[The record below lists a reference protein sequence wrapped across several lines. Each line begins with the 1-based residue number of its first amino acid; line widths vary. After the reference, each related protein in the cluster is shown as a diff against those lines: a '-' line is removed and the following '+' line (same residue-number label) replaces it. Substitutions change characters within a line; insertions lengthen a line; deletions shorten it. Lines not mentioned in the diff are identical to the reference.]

1 MDHRRNPRELLKYVQ
16 REERSQSR
24 GKLKIFLGAAPG
36 VGKTYTMLEE
46 AIVRRNE
53 KIDVVVGI
61 VETHG
66 RKETE
71 AFLEKLEVLPRG
83 KIIYRDKEFHEF
95 DLDGALARRP
105 ELILV
110 DEMAHANVPGS
121 RHNKRWQD
129 IMELLDR
136 GINVYT
142 TMNVQ
147 HVESLNNIITQI
159 TGIVVRETVPD
170 TLLEEASAIELI
182 DLPPDDLLKRLEEG
196 KIYVPSDV
204 GMAIENFFRKGN
216 LSALRELALRV
227 TAEQVDVELLSH
239 RQGESIE
246 KIVPARERLLVCVG
260 PGPNSPRLIR
270 AAYRIAKNLH
280 AKWIAVSIETPRLQ
294 AVEEDR
300 QKVIK
305 HLRLAEQL
313 GGETRLIGGEDI
325 VTEIMDLAHDLNVT
339 KIILGKKNRSRW
351 KNIFSRSLADELV
364 RQSIDIDLFI
374 LRGDAEKG
382 SVFKTS
388 WSAIQAPKISYLTG
402 FLTVAFCTVIDFFL
416 SPYLESN
423 TLVMIFFLGIIFV
436 ARLGFFWPAFFTS
449 LLSVLSFGF
458 FFAPPRFSFTLT
470 DTQYI
475 ITFSVMLVVSQI
487 IAHLT
492 LLTKQQAEFTRLRD
506 RRIATINQLNKQLA
520 RTRGV
525 EKLLD
530 ISVQHLCEAF
540 NCEAQV
546 FLPNNENKLVA
557 MGVNTMEG
565 GITDKEQSV
574 IQWVY
579 ELGQL
584 AGRGTQTLPE
594 NRAIYVPLVG
604 TNSTI
609 GVLRILPK
617 NGDGLFSPEQL
628 DSLEGFAHQMGV
640 ALEVDKLQEEA
651 KKTELQMETDR
662 VRNVVMKYIS
672 DTMHAP
678 LQELMGSVNEL
689 SDMARELNLPV
700 IENFSNKIYNNSTE
714 INHLINNLSQIARL
728 ENSQITLTKKP
739 HSLYRVVTIAL
750 KSLNRRLEKRPI
762 IVNVSESFPKIP
774 FNKVFLEHVFFNI
787 IENAIKYTPPNAAI
801 EISAYLEPQ
810 QVLISI
816 EDQGPGL
823 AIEDIKQIFIKF
835 YRGHSKTNIKGMG
848 LGLTICQHII
858 KMHGGDIWAENRPAG
873 GAIFRFTLPLE

>member
-16 REERSQSR
+16 REERSQSK

-36 VGKTYTMLEE
+36 VGKTYAMLEE
-46 AIVRRNE
+46 ALVRRNE
-53 KIDVVVGI
+53 KIDVVVGV

-71 AFLEKLEVLPRG
+71 AFLEKLEILPRG
-83 KIIYRDKEFHEF
+83 KIIYRDKEFEEF
-95 DLDGALARRP
+95 DLDAALIRRP
-105 ELILV
+105 GLILV

-147 HVESLNNIITQI
+147 HIESLNNIITQI
-159 TGIVVRETVPD
+159 TGVVVRETVPD

-204 GMAIENFFRKGN
+204 GMATEHFFRKGN
-216 LSALRELALRV
+216 LSALRELALRM

-246 KIVPARERLLVCVG
+246 RILPARERILVCVG

-270 AAYRIAKNLH
+270 AAYRISKSLH
-280 AKWIAVSIETPRLQ
+280 AKWVAVTVETPRLQ

-325 VTEIMDLAHDLNVT
+325 VTEIMGLAHDLNVT

-351 KNIFSRSLADELV
+351 KDLFSRSLADELV

-374 LRGDAEKG
+374 LRGDAEKE
-382 SVFKTS
+382 SVFKIS
-388 WSAIQAPKISYLTG
+388 WVSPKTPKINYLISI
-402 FLTVAFCTVIDFFL
+402 LTVSFCTVVNFFL
-416 SPYLESN
+416 SPYLESS
-423 TLVMIFFLGIIFV
+423 TLIMIFFLGIIFV
-436 ARLGFFWPAFFTS
+436 ARLGFFWPAFFAS
-449 LLSVLSFGF
+449 FLSVLSFGF
-458 FFAPPRFSFTLT
+458 FFTPPRFSLT
-470 DTQYI
+470 VMDTQYI
-475 ITFSVMLVVSQI
+475 ITLAVMLAVSQV

-525 EKLLD
+525 EKILE

-546 FLPNNENKLVA
+546 FLPNKENKLVLA
-557 MGVNTMEG
+557 AGNNMGNQ
-565 GITDKEQSV
+565 ITDKEQSV

-584 AGRGTQTLPE
+584 AGLGTQTLPE
-594 NRAIYVPLVG
+594 NRAIYVPLLG
-604 TNSTI
+604 TNSII
-609 GVLRILPK
+609 GVLRIFPK
-617 NGDGLFSPEQL
+617 NGEELFSPEQL

-651 KKTELQMETDR
+651 KRTELQMETDR

-678 LQELMGSVNEL
+678 LTEIMGSVNEL
-689 SDMARELNLPV
+689 SDMARELNLSL
-700 IENFSNKIYNNSTE
+700 IESSSNKIYNNSAE

-739 HSLYRVVTIAL
+739 HSLYRVITIAL
-750 KSLNRRLEKRPI
+750 KSLNRRLQQRPVI
-762 IVNVSESFPKIP
+762 INVSEDFPKVP

-801 EISAYLEPQ
+801 EISASLEPER
-810 QVLISI
+810 VLISI

-835 YRGHSKTNIKGMG
+835 YRGQSKTNIKGMG

-858 KMHGGDIWAENRPAG
+858 KMHGGDIWAENRPMG
-873 GAIFRFTLPLE
+873 GAIFRFTLPLK